1 MMYNY
6 LKLDD
11 ETQIAYSDPQEDG
24 TVRIAVERPVDGG
37 FDAAFCSLPLCQWH
51 DTEGFTR
58 EELNFLTDI
67 VRNNAPLIYRL
78 SREAGK
84 GSLHF
89 ANQVVTPPPTPTV
102 ALRVAESGP
111 KGYIRPRYADRS
123 ATVPRT

>member
-11 ETQIAYSDPQEDG
+11 ETQIAYSSPRDDG
-24 TVRIAVERPVDGG
+24 TDRIAVDRPDDGC

-58 EELNFLTDI
+58 DELSFLTEI

-84 GSLHF
+84 
-89 ANQVVTPPPTPTV
+89 A
-102 ALRVAESGP
+102 
-111 KGYIRPRYADRS
+111 YA
-123 ATVPRT
+123 

>member
-11 ETQIAYSDPQEDG
+11 ETQIAYSSPQAAG
-24 TVRIAVERPVDGG
+24 TGRHAGARPRAGG

-58 EELNFLTDI
+58 DELSFLTEI

-84 GSLHF
+84 
-89 ANQVVTPPPTPTV
+89 A
-102 ALRVAESGP
+102 
-111 KGYIRPRYADRS
+111 YA
-123 ATVPRT
+123 

>member
-11 ETQIAYSDPQEDG
+11 ETQIAYSSPQEDG

-58 EELNFLTDI
+58 DELSFLTEI

-84 GSLHF
+84 
-89 ANQVVTPPPTPTV
+89 A
-102 ALRVAESGP
+102 
-111 KGYIRPRYADRS
+111 YA
-123 ATVPRT
+123 